1 MININKLETPVSP
14 MIIALSFE
22 GTNIK
27 PTAEIRGRQNNR
39 INMIPSNSLIVTPT
53 QLIIC

>member
-14 MIIALSFE
+14 TIIALSFE

-39 INMIPSNSLIVTPT
+39 INMIPSNSLIETPT

>member
-1 MININKLETPVSP
+1 MNINRLETAVRP

-27 PTAEIRGRQNNR
+27 PTAETRGRQNNR